1 MPVLTD
7 YARNLMARALCARA
21 PSLPTA
27 VYAALGTGGSVAAGL
42 AGEPA
47 GGGYGRQRV
56 QFTGTGQQRNAETLR
71 FVFTGAA
78 GTLTHIGLF
87 DAAAGGNPLA
97 FGPLTQTAPVSGAG
111 TVTIAAEAL
120 TLDAE

>member
-27 VYAALGTGGSVAAGL
+27 VYAALGTGGTAGAGL

-47 GGGYGRQRV
+47 GNGYARQRV
-56 QFTGTGQQRNAETLR
+56 LFTGTGPQRNAEALR
-71 FVFTGAA
+71 FVFTGAT
-78 GTLTHIGLF
+78 GTLTHVGLF
-87 DAAAGGNPLA
+87 DAASGGNPLA
-97 FGPLTQTAPVSGAG
+97 FAPLAQTAPVSGAG

>member
-7 YARNLMARALCARA
+7 YARNLLARALLARA
-21 PSLPTA
+21 PSLPTII
-27 VYAALGTGGSVAAGL
+27 YAGLGTGGTAATGL
-42 AGEPA
+42 TGEPA
-47 GGGYGRQRV
+47 GNGYARQRAV
-56 QFTGTGQQRNAETLR
+56 FTGNGLQRNVEALR

-78 GTLTHIGLF
+78 GTMTHLGLF

-97 FGPLTQTAPVSGAG
+97 FGPLAQSAPVSGAG

-120 TLDAE
+120 TLDSE

>member
-7 YARNLMARALCARA
+7 YARNLMTFALCARG

-47 GGGYGRQRV
+47 GNGYARQKII
-56 QFTGTGQQRNAETLR
+56 FTGTGQQRNAEALR

-78 GTLTHIGLF
+78 GTMTHIGLF
-87 DAAAGGNPLA
+87 DAASGGNALA

-111 TVTIAAEAL
+111 TVTIAAETL
-120 TLDAE
+120 TVNAE

>member
-7 YARNLMARALCARA
+7 YARNVATRALCARA

-27 VYAALGTGGSVAAGL
+27 VYAALGTGGTVAAGL
-42 AGEPA
+42 SGEPA
-47 GGGYGRQRV
+47 GGGYARQRV
-56 QFTGTGQQRNAETLR
+56 AFTGTGLQRNVEALR
-71 FVFTGAA
+71 FVFTTAA
-78 GTLTHIGLF
+78 GTLTHVGLY
-87 DAAAGGNPLA
+87 DAASGGNALA
-97 FGPLTQTAPVSGAG
+97 FGPLAQPAPVSGAG